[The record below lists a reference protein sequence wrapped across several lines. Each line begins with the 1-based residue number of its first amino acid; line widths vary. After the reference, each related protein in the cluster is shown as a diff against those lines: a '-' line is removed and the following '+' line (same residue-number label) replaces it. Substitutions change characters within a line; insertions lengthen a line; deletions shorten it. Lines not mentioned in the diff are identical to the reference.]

1 MKEYK
6 EKKLWIKVQ
15 KGDEK
20 SFAKLYDLY
29 IDKIYRFV
37 FLKINNQTKAEEI
50 VQDVFLKLWK
60 ISQDENREVRNLSAL
75 LYQISRFAVIDY
87 YRSQNIKKETVSID
101 EISLAEEPVS
111 NDDIEKNIDIEYDIE
126 KIKQALVDLPE
137 IYKDIIIMK
146 FIDELTN
153 KEISLVL
160 NKEEGNVRVLV
171 SRALKKIRQ
180 ILNKKI

>member
-60 ISQDENREVRNLSAL
+60 IGQDENREVRNLSAL
-75 LYQISRFAVIDY
+75 LYQIARFAVIDY
-87 YRSQNIKKETVSID
+87 YRAQNIKKETISID

-111 NDDIEKNIDIEYDIE
+111 NEDIEKDIDIEYDIE
-126 KIKQALVDLPE
+126 KIKQALVKLPE

-160 NKEEGNVRVLV
+160 NKEEGNIRVLS
-171 SRALKKIRQ
+171 SRALKKLRQ
-180 ILNKKI
+180 LLNKN

>member
-29 IDKIYRFV
+29 VDKIYRFV
-37 FLKINNQTKAEEI
+37 FLKTNNQGKAEEI
-50 VQDVFLKLWK
+50 VQDVFLKLWN
-60 ISQDENREVRNLSAL
+60 IGQDENREVKNLAAL
-75 LYQISRFAVIDY
+75 LYQITRFAVIDY
-87 YRSQNIKKETVSID
+87 YRAQNIDKTVVSID
-101 EISLAEEPVS
+101 EIALADEPVMVE
-111 NDDIEKNIDIEYDIE
+111 DTEKDIDIKYDIE

-137 IYKDIIIMK
+137 LYKDIIIMK

-153 KEISLVL
+153 REIALAL

-171 SRALKKIRQ
+171 SRAIKKLREILKE
-180 ILNKKI
+180 NN